1 MASKH
6 QNYGIVYVLT
16 NPAMPDLVK
25 IGMTNRDNV
34 EARMKEL
41 FNTSVPVPFEC
52 GYACKVVGLRCEE
65 VEKALHL
72 AFHPYRIHAQREF
85 FKINPE
91 QAIAI
96 LKLLDRGSDI
106 TTEISEE
113 INNDLSDVDKEAGE
127 LLKRK
132 MRPPLNFKDMGIPFG
147 TRLVFAKGDEPV
159 YAEVANERKVI
170 YQGKEYS
177 LTALTREL
185 LGLDYNVQ
193 PTNYWLYNGKNLQE
207 IYNETYII
215 SE

>member
-1 MASKH
+1 
-6 QNYGIVYVLT
+6 
-16 NPAMPDLVK
+16 MPDLVK
-25 IGMTNRDNV
+25 IGMTNRNNV

-41 FNTSVPVPFEC
+41 FNTSVPAPFEC

-72 AFHPYRIHAQREF
+72 AFHPYRVHAQREF

-96 LKLLDRGSDI
+96 LKLLDKSSDI

-113 INNDLSDVDKEAGE
+113 MNSDLSEADKAAAES
-127 LLKRK
+127 LKRK
-132 MRPPLNFKDMGIPFG
+132 MRPPLNFKDMGIPVGALLLF
-147 TRLVFAKGDEPV
+147 TKGEEPI
-159 YAEVANERKVI
+159 YAEVANDRKV
-170 YQGKEYS
+170 YFQGKEYS

-193 PTNYWLYNGKNLQE
+193 PTGYWLYNDKNLQD

-215 SE
+215 AD

>member
-1 MASKH
+1 MRVCLQGCWLTLRRSRKSAASD
-6 QNYGIVYVLT
+6 IPPL
-16 NPAMPDLVK
+16 P
-25 IGMTNRDNV
+25 
-34 EARMKEL
+34 
-41 FNTSVPVPFEC
+41 
-52 GYACKVVGLRCEE
+52 
-65 VEKALHL
+65 
-72 AFHPYRIHAQREF
+72 HPCTTRI

-96 LKLLDRGSDI
+96 LKLLDKSSDI

-127 LLKRK
+127 SLKRK
-132 MRPPLNFKDMGIPFG
+132 MRPPLNFKDMGIPVG
-147 TRLVFAKGDEPV
+147 DQLVFAKGDEPV
-159 YAEVANERKVI
+159 YAEVADDRKVI

-193 PTNYWLYNGKNLQE
+193 PTNYWLYNGKNLHE

-215 SE
+215 TE